1 MRTSLLDI
9 LACPT
14 CRIEAPLALTATAAE
29 GGDVIA
35 GELRCG
41 SCNAVF
47 PIRDGIPR
55 IVREE
60 ENYCETFGYQW
71 TRWKTLQIDR
81 LGHHDI
87 SEERFFANSPW
98 TREWLKGKLILDAGC
113 GAGRF
118 SDIAAKY
125 GARVVSCDISA
136 AIDACR
142 ETTRVHGDLTN
153 QFQASIYDLP
163 FKRHVFDGVFC
174 YGVIQHTP
182 DPAKTMRTLPQF
194 LKPGAPLAYDF
205 YEKTG
210 WDELAVLKYRL
221 RRFTPELTTEQNLRL
236 AHALTAAFFPLG
248 AALSRL
254 PFLHVLTGVLPI
266 AVVHDKRLSIKQE
279 YLWTLLD
286 TFDWYGPRYEIR
298 QDHRQVVRLLEELG
312 LAEVKGRWGVATARA
327 VEQPSSAAS
336 ATAASSL

>member
-1 MRTSLLDI
+1 MRTSLLDL

-29 GGDVIA
+29 DSDVIA
-35 GELRCG
+35 GELRCRH
-41 SCNAVF
+41 CNAVF
-47 PIRDGIPR
+47 PIRDGVPR

-60 ENYCETFGYQW
+60 ENYCENFGYQW
-71 TRWKTLQIDR
+71 TRWKNLQIDR

-163 FKRHVFDGVFC
+163 FKRHVFDGLFC

-210 WDELAVLKYRL
+210 WDELGVLKYRL
-221 RRFTPELTTEQNLRL
+221 RRFTPDLTTEQNLRL

-248 AALSRL
+248 ATLSRL

-266 AVVHDKRLSIKQE
+266 AVVHDKRLSLKQE
-279 YLWTLLD
+279 YLWSLLD

-298 QDHRQVVRLLEELG
+298 QNHRQVVRLLEELG

-327 VEQPSSAAS
+327 PSPAANGVA
-336 ATAASSL
+336 ATAASSF

>member
-14 CRIEAPLALTATAAE
+14 CRIEAPLALTTTAAE
-29 GGDVIA
+29 DDDVIA

-47 PIRDGIPR
+47 PIRDGVPR

-60 ENYCETFGYQW
+60 ENYCENFGFQW
-71 TRWKTLQIDR
+71 TRWKALQIDR

-87 SEERFFANSPW
+87 SEQRFFANSPW

-118 SDIAAKY
+118 SDIAGKY

-142 ETTRVHGDLTN
+142 DTMRVHGDRAN
-153 QFQASIYDLP
+153 QLQASIYELP

-174 YGVIQHTP
+174 HGVIQHTP

-194 LKPGAPLAYDF
+194 LKPGAPLTYDF

-210 WDELAVLKYRL
+210 WDELGVLKYRL
-221 RRFTPELTTEQNLRL
+221 RRFTPDLTTEQNLRL

-248 AALSRL
+248 AALARL
-254 PFLHVLTGVLPI
+254 PFIHMLTGVLPI
-266 AVVHDKRLSIKQE
+266 AVVHDKRLSLKQE
-279 YLWTLLD
+279 YLWSLLD
-286 TFDWYGPRYEIR
+286 TFDWYGPKYEIR
-298 QDHRQVVRLLEELG
+298 QNHREVARLLEELG
-312 LAEVKGRWGVATARA
+312 LVDVKGRWGVVTARA
-327 VEQPSSAAS
+327 AEHATSVTAK
-336 ATAASSL
+336 TAASPA

>member
-14 CRIEAPLALTATAAE
+14 CRIEAPLSLTATAAE
-29 GGDVIA
+29 HGDVIA
-35 GELRCG
+35 GELRCS

-60 ENYCETFGYQW
+60 ENYCENFGYQW
-71 TRWKTLQIDR
+71 TRWKALQIDR

-153 QFQASIYDLP
+153 QFQASIYELP

-182 DPAKTMRTLPQF
+182 DPEKTMRTLPQF

-210 WDELAVLKYRL
+210 WDELGVVKYRL
-221 RRFTPELTTEQNLRL
+221 RRFTPDLTTEQNLRL

-254 PFLHVLTGVLPI
+254 PYLRALTGVLPI
-266 AVVHDKRLSIKQE
+266 AVVHDKRLSLKQE
-279 YLWTLLD
+279 YLWSLLD

-298 QDHRQVVRLLEELG
+298 QDHRKVARLLEELG
-312 LAEVKGRWGVATARA
+312 LVEVKGRWGVATARSA
-327 VEQPSSAAS
+327 EQASSSAS
-336 ATAASSL
+336 TAVASSL